1 MNTHDERAK
10 AENSVTS
17 GDLQASRTSNQ
28 VVVMIS
34 GCGLEDE
41 EVFEITDVKA
51 ARAAMRKLMAS
62 AIRQFGRADA
72 DE

>member
-1 MNTHDERAK
+1 MTTHDEHATADVSLAAADGRTA
-10 AENSVTS
+10 
-17 GDLQASRTSNQ
+17 RTSNQ

-41 EVFEITDVKA
+41 EVFEIADVKA

-72 DE
+72 EE

>member
-1 MNTHDERAK
+1 MTTHDEHAT
-10 AENSVTS
+10 A
-17 GDLQASRTSNQ
+17 DASLAHADGRTARPSNQ

-41 EVFEITDVKA
+41 EVFEIADVKA

-72 DE
+72 EE